1 MSFFVAAH
9 LRALESEI
17 APQGV
22 TPLLSVEREAVQ
34 NSRSYNP
41 QIFNPISE
49 MQRLWNINNSNTLKT
64 NSHNLFVV
72 SQSCTNPTIT
82 DAPTKTSKKSTTK
95 GAMEKAYGDGL
106 STSASK
112 DLSYLNRMREDD
124 KAKKRRVRNQT
135 KMLLSQLD
143 GLLPAP
149 TSGKP
154 RGVLE
159 IIAAP
164 PIRLSSTAT
173 SSCRCAGE
181 SCSMRFMINLRMIMR
196 KSISQCSSG
205 RSVGLLVLDN
215 HLAVIDLNP
224 SLRVII
230 GGTKT

>member
-1 MSFFVAAH
+1 MSFFPGRDINDGPASRHMNLTSERLQNIASHAAVVAAH

-34 NSRSYNP
+34 NSRSFNP

-95 GAMEKAYGDGL
+95 GAMEKAYGEGL

-159 IIAAP
+159 IIASASMLLKHQARRGASNP
-164 PIRLSSTAT
+164 LVKYCDILLSV
-173 SSCRCAGE
+173 R
-181 SCSMRFMINLRMIMR
+181 R
-196 KSISQCSSG
+196 
-205 RSVGLLVLDN
+205 
-215 HLAVIDLNP
+215 
-224 SLRVII
+224 
-230 GGTKT
+230 